1 MIVHVIL
8 FRPRPDLTDDDRDR
22 LLRALA
28 EAAEQIPSIRRVR
41 VGRRVRHGLPGYEQL
56 MRENYEYSAL
66 IEFDDL
72 DGLKEYLAH
81 PAHASIGRH
90 FLTSSAAALAYDYET
105 VDSADLD
112 RLITTGR
119 G

>member
-28 EAAEQIPSIRRVR
+28 EAAARIPSIRGFR

-56 MRENYEYSAL
+56 MREDYEYSAL

-72 DGLKEYLAH
+72 DGLKQYLTH
-81 PAHASIGRH
+81 PAHSSIGRH
-90 FLTSSAAALAYDYET
+90 FLASSAAALAYDYEA
-105 VDSADLD
+105 VDSAHLD
-112 RLITTGR
+112 RLIASASG
-119 G
+119 